1 MTQSAAV
8 RNPFMLML
16 NPEIVLAAIEKSERL
31 GQLNR
36 RLCRPLDKPAPASA
50 ARNAAAEAAAEVDQG
65 DDGDSDP
72 AD

>member
-1 MTQSAAV
+1 MSQSATV

-36 RLCRPLDKPAPASA
+36 RLCRPLDRPTPVGSSAPEQVEAEDDLEEPEAS
-50 ARNAAAEAAAEVDQG
+50 
-65 DDGDSDP
+65 
-72 AD
+72 